1 MRFLDVGFFN
11 KYPYTDF
18 HEMNLDWCINTIKGL
33 VKAVTDIDG
42 WIETHEDEYKQLK
55 ELYDAVMSGNFPDS
69 IKQAFANWM
78 QQNAIDLVGQLVKL
92 VTFEI
97 NDAGY
102 FVANIP
108 ESWSDIL
115 FGTSGLDTIIPGVEY
130 GHLILSMEV

>member
-1 MRFLDVGFFN
+1 MRFLDVGFIN
-11 KYPYTDF
+11 KFPYTDF
-18 HEMNLDWCINTIKGL
+18 HELNLDWCIRTIKAL
-33 VKAVTDIDG
+33 FESVKDIDG

-55 ELYDAVMSGNFPDS
+55 ELYDAVMSGNFPDP

-92 VTFEI
+92 VTFGI
-97 NDAGY
+97 NDEGY